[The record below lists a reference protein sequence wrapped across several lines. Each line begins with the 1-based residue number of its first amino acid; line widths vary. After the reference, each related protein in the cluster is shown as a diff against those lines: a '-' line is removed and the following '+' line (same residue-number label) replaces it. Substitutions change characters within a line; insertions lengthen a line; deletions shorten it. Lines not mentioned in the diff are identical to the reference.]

1 MGAAHRTGFGKQRL
15 GVASLER
22 RSGRPDGFG
31 RRCPRGG
38 QRQVFGPAGPSPTS
52 GRGNPRPT
60 TDTTRLPGGST
71 ASAGLSVRTL
81 PLRCFGAGAR
91 LPYLQRWRAR
101 GGRRRAVL
109 GGWTS
114 VRPDDSPR
122 PNPRGCLQPG
132 EPHGRQQ
139 GATDLR
145 LVCGATR
152 RSRAKRQGRNA
163 RRIGSPEPN
172 AHNEVETCPRERS
185 RGRECLV
192 RQAPRRAG
200 SAVSREWTHTQHV
213 DGGAKQRRTP

>member
-15 GVASLER
+15 GVANLER

-71 ASAGLSVRTL
+71 ASAGLSVKTL

-114 VRPDDSPR
+114 VRHDDSPR
-122 PNPRGCLQPG
+122 PNPEGACNQANPMVGSRVQQTCASYAEQTVEVVQNGRGG
-132 EPHGRQQ
+132 
-139 GATDLR
+139 
-145 LVCGATR
+145 TR
-152 RSRAKRQGRNA
+152 AGS
-163 RRIGSPEPN
+163 GSPEPN
-172 AHNEVETCPRERS
+172 AHNEVEMCPRERS

-213 DGGAKQRRTP
+213 DGGAIARRTP